1 MVLGILLVVVL
12 ARSGASA
19 VPQQAPNESTSQAGE
34 HVAEIRIQGNL
45 LTPDEE
51 VRQLGG
57 IVIGMP
63 VGAETVAEVAAR
75 LRADGRFE
83 RVEVLKRFASIA
95 DPTQIVLVV
104 IVDEGPVKIEGGESP
119 DDPARVV
126 ERGGPGLMYLPLLR
140 FEDGYGFTYGVRLTR
155 PDPLGRRSRV
165 SFPLTWG
172 GEKRAAVELDKE
184 FIQAPVSRIEV
195 GSSLTRRRHPFFEE
209 DEDRQRVWI
218 TGERNL
224 ASLVSGLRVSGTA
237 GWQHVAFLGGEDG
250 FLSTGADV
258 VLDTRLDPMLARNA
272 VYTRA
277 AWERSAVDQAPGP
290 DFSQPAGAVN
300 QITLDARG
308 YLGLVGQS
316 VLVIRALREDSDA
329 PLPPYLK
336 PLLGGMPNLRGF
348 RRGTAVGDT
357 LVAGSVELRLPL
369 TSPLNVGKLGVSAFV
384 DVGTVYDNGGRL
396 EDQHLERAVGGGLW
410 FSMAFVRLNLAVA
423 HGIDG
428 STRVHFGTGVS
439 P

>member
-1 MVLGILLVVVL
+1 MVPGMLLAL
-12 ARSGASA
+12 ALALPGAS
-19 VPQQAPNESTSQAGE
+19 PLPGQAPNETASQAGE
-34 HVAEIRIQGNL
+34 HVAAIRIQGNV
-45 LTPDEE
+45 LTPDDE

-57 IVIGMP
+57 IEIGMP
-63 VGAETVAEVAAR
+63 VGADTVAEVTAR
-75 LRADGRFE
+75 LRAAGRFE

-104 IVDEGPVKIEGGESP
+104 IVDEGPVKIEGGGSP
-119 DDPARVV
+119 DEPARVV

-140 FEDGYGFTYGVRLTR
+140 FEDGYGFTYGVRMTR
-155 PDPLGRRSRV
+155 PDALGRRSRI

-184 FIQAPVSRIEV
+184 FIQAPVSRIEF
-195 GSSLTRRRHPFFEE
+195 GSSITRRRHPFFED
-209 DEDRQRVWI
+209 DEDRQRVWV
-218 TGERNL
+218 TAERDL

-237 GWQHVAFLGGEDG
+237 GWQHVSFLGRDDG
-250 FLSTGADV
+250 FLSTGAEMV
-258 VLDTRLDPMLARNA
+258 FDTRLDPMLARNA

-277 AWERSAVDQAPGP
+277 AWERSAVDQP
-290 DFSQPAGAVN
+290 DVLGSAGAVN
-300 QITLDARG
+300 QMIVDARG

-336 PLLGGMPNLRGF
+336 PILGGMPNLRGF

-396 EDQHLERAVGGGLW
+396 EDQHLERAVGGAVW
-410 FSMAFVRLNLAVA
+410 FSAAFVRLNLAVA
-423 HGIDG
+423 HGIGG